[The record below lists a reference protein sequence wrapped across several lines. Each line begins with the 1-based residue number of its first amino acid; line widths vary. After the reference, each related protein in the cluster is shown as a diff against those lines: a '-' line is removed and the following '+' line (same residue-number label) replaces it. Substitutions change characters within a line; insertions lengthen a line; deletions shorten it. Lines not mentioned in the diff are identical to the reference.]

1 MKKRTINIIV
11 ILLTAIILIA
21 LNQLELLE
29 KSAKFMLIPIVAFYY
44 FGQYSERKF
53 K

>member
-11 ILLTAIILIA
+11 ILLIAIILII
-21 LNQLELLE
+21 LGELEMLE
-29 KSAKFMLIPIVAFYY
+29 KSAKFMLIPIVALYY
-44 FGQYSERKF
+44 FGQYTERKF